1 MPKSAKAG
9 ESTATLIR
17 KVLRIFNFDQEG
29 YEETGQF
36 SDRRSALHQKE
47 LTRRLSLEDMRIL
60 LGKRDRK
67 YDGHAIRNI
76 SY

>member
-1 MPKSAKAG
+1 VPKSAKAG
-9 ESTATLIR
+9 ESTATLII
-17 KVLRIFNFDQEG
+17 KVLYIFNFDQEG

-36 SDRRSALHQKE
+36 SDRRSALLQKE
-47 LTRRLSLEDMRIL
+47 LTRRLFLEDMRIL
-60 LGKRDRK
+60 LVKRDRK